1 MKRVVF
7 LTAALTL
14 ILFSCNK
21 SPVGPAQ
28 NLPPRA
34 LTTAEKEII
43 SSGNSFGFK
52 LFQTV
57 AASDRDSNVF
67 ISPLSVSMALGM
79 TLNGANGTTYDSIRN
94 TLGFNGLTQ
103 KEINENFKSL
113 MSLLEGLDSKV
124 IFQIA
129 NSVWCRQN
137 FQVEQDFITTNKSY
151 FDAEVMAL
159 DFSLPTASQ
168 TINLWVDQKTNGK
181 IQKIV
186 PDRIDPLTMMY
197 LINAIYFKGTWTY
210 QFDSTNTRD
219 TLFTLP
225 DGKQTTCKMMHTD
238 GYFDY
243 AENDQYQAVDLPYGI
258 GSFSMTIVLPKA
270 GVDLNSFVNGFT
282 ENLWQTLTREMQK
295 EKGELYFPKFKLEY
309 EKSLNEVLQLM
320 GMGIAFDPETADF
333 ARINKDQS
341 LHLHISSV
349 THKTFVNVD
358 EVGTEAAAA
367 TSVGIGTGAV
377 LPTKP
382 PFFMH
387 VDHPFMLIIWDHY
400 TEDLLF
406 VGKIL
411 QPKL

>member
-1 MKRVVF
+1 
-7 LTAALTL
+7 
-14 ILFSCNK
+14 
-21 SPVGPAQ
+21 VGPVE

-34 LTTAEKEII
+34 LTTAEKAII

-57 AASDRDSNVF
+57 AASDKDSNVF

-113 MSLLEGLDSKV
+113 MSLLEGLDDKV

-129 NSVWCRQN
+129 NSVWCRQS
-137 FQVEQDFITTNKSY
+137 FQVDQDFITTNKSY
-151 FDAEVMAL
+151 FDAQVMAL

-197 LINAIYFKGTWTY
+197 LINAIYFKGAWTY

-225 DGKQTTCKMMHTD
+225 GGKQTTCKMMHTD
-238 GYFDY
+238 FDFDY

-258 GSFSMTIVLPKA
+258 GSFSMTILLPKA
-270 GVDLNSFVNGFT
+270 GVDLNSFVSGFT
-282 ENLWQTLTREMQK
+282 ETSWQALTREMQK

-320 GMGIAFDPETADF
+320 GMRIAFDPKTADF
-333 ARINKDQS
+333 ARINKDPS

-349 THKTFVNVD
+349 THKAFVNVD
-358 EVGTEAAAA
+358 EDGTEAAAA
-367 TSVGIGTGAV
+367 TSVGIGTTVV
-377 LPTKP
+377 LRPTKP

-387 VDHPFMLIIWDHY
+387 VDHPFMLVIWDHY